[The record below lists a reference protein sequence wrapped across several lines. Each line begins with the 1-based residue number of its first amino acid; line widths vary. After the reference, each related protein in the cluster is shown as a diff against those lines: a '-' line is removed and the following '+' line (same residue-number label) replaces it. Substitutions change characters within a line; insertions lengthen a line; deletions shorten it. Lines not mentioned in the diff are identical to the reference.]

1 MAEQPRLEPLLGG
14 RSAHRLLHFACRYG
28 SAVTDLSAIQYFSR
42 LHKLNLSNLR
52 QTQSFEKSRVFGRF
66 PASIRVLILAFSD
79 VRTRNLE
86 AMQLLQLHHLALNFC
101 TKLHWPSLRKLL
113 PQMTSL
119 KVTCLPWPIRP
130 HGALSYS
137 RTT

>member
-1 MAEQPRLEPLLGG
+1 MAKQTTLKPLFGGCSCLQAIEPDLV
-14 RSAHRLLHFACRYG
+14 CRYG

-42 LHKLNLSNLR
+42 LQKLNLSNLR
-52 QTQSFEKSRVFGRF
+52 QAQAFEKSRVFGRF

-86 AMQLLQLHHLALNFC
+86 AMQLSQLHHLALNFC

-113 PQMTSL
+113 PQMISL
-119 KVTCLPWPIRP
+119 KVTVMPW
-130 HGALSYS
+130 GLSGLTASVAL
-137 RTT
+137 